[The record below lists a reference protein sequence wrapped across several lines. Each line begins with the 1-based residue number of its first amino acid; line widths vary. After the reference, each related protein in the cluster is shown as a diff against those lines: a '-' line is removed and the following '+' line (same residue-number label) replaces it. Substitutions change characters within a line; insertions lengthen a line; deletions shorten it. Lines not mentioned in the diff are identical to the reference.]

1 MKIPDEDEQFVKK
14 IIRDVSDSLQ
24 KIEGWSLYNQHWTN
38 SKNLEVSQET
48 NAISIG
54 EMDYTLRDTVSSISS
69 CDKCDVKVQVT
80 DNSSQQDQKNFT
92 ESSTETQEYY
102 PVNRELSSSGTL
114 KAKLASFI
122 FNRNPV
128 RITTWQK
135 LPEDFERQYS
145 QDIFSLLDIVK
156 SICPFNETSG
166 DVLDDCE
173 IDDFL
178 KTYGI
183 SNVHPILESD
193 DNYVFWLE
201 DTAGVVYVWSRIS
214 YNMFYIGHDLREAL
228 VNFLFH
234 QDKIC
239 YIMEY
244 THEHIP
250 KDKFKQE
257 AYEYAKSIKPI
268 KWVETNEPLKL
279 KRDGKGKE
287 KKKGKK
293 KGKKKK
299 NKH

>member
-24 KIEGWSLYNQHWTN
+24 
-38 SKNLEVSQET
+38 NLEVSQET

-69 CDKCDVKVQVT
+69 CDKCD
-80 DNSSQQDQKNFT
+80 SQI
-92 ESSTETQEYY
+92 
-102 PVNRELSSSGTL
+102 SSGTL

-156 SICPFNETSG
+156 SIYPLNETSG

-287 KKKGKK
+287 KKKGKERK
-293 KGKKKK
+293 EKRRKININVMEIISFWAFLFRNR
-299 NKH
+299 NK

>member
-201 DTAGVVYVWSRIS
+201 DTAGVSMY
-214 YNMFYIGHDLREAL
+214 GL
-228 VNFLFH
+228 
-234 QDKIC
+234 DKIC

-287 KKKGKK
+287 KRKEKRKEK
-293 KGKKKK
+293 EEK
-299 NKH
+299 